1 MNVLHIPRNLKK
13 IRDIIITKQ
22 ELIDF
27 EAKVADYYNDGKIK
41 AAIHLSKG
49 NEDEL
54 IEIFQ
59 YVHPDD
65 WVFSAW
71 RNHYHALLHGMSPDT
86 LFQDILNGRSMS
98 TSYKNFYASSIV
110 GGIIPIAVGTAFA
123 LKLKVVAALRET
135 GMVDGEIDFKELRP
149 NWRKVWCFIGD
160 MSYRT
165 GIFYE
170 AYKYTKNF
178 NLPLQFVIEDNGMS
192 VHTPTEV
199 AWGSKLEVLDDIIY
213 YTYKLEYPHHGTGK
227 FLNF

>member
-1 MNVLHIPRNLKK
+1 MNIHIPRNLEKV
-13 IRDIIITKQ
+13 RDVAITKQ

-27 EAKVADYYNDGKIK
+27 ETKVADYYNDGKIK

-110 GGIIPIAVGTAFA
+110 GGIIPIAVGTALA
-123 LKLKVVAALRET
+123 LK
-135 GMVDGEIDFKELRP
+135 FKQSE
-149 NWRKVWCFIGD
+149 RKVWCFIGD
-160 MSYRT
+160 MTYET
-165 GIFYE
+165 GIFHE
-170 AYKYTKNF
+170 SYKYSKNF
-178 NLPLQFVIEDNGMS
+178 NLPIQFVVEDNGMS
-192 VHTPTEV
+192 VHTPTNI
-199 AWGSKLEVLDDIIY
+199 AWGISSPFYSDIITY
-213 YTYKLEYPHHGTGK
+213 SYKLEYPHHGTGK